1 MKMSLVISNPLFF
14 NKNLWQANLN
24 QYNSRLFQ
32 NDIRRI
38 VAQAGERLV
47 DIEEVGSSILPDST
61 ILFYKIIIYN
71 NP

>member
-1 MKMSLVISNPLFF
+1 MKMSRVILNPLFF

-24 QYNSRLFQ
+24 PYNSRLFQ
-32 NDIRRI
+32 SDIRRI